1 MNFAMRRL
9 VKHLAG
15 AGFAAAL
22 ACLSVAMA
30 AVAPADASEIKY
42 IVNNAAI
49 TTYDIQKRMAFLKLQ
64 RKPGASQK
72 MAGDDMVEQ
81 VLKSQEMAKRK
92 IAIAP
97 AVVDASF
104 AKFAASNKMSPK
116 QLSGILDQA
125 GVTAPHFKEFIRV
138 QMGWGQL
145 LSARYRSEG
154 GMSEQDAARR
164 MLEKGGGKPSATEY
178 LLQQVIFVVPAGERA
193 ATLGKR
199 KREADAMRQRF
210 SSCETTR
217 QFAKG
222 LVDVTVRDL
231 GRVLAPQLPPE
242 WADNIKAAK
251 PGTATPVRETPRG
264 IEFIGICSSREVSD
278 DRVAQMV
285 FSSEGE
291 GDKKAD
297 ELSKKYVSELR
308 EKARIIER

>member
-1 MNFAMRRL
+1 
-9 VKHLAG
+9 
-15 AGFAAAL
+15 
-22 ACLSVAMA
+22 MA
-30 AVAPADASEIKY
+30 AVAPAGASEIKY

-72 MAGDDMVEQ
+72 TAGDDMVEQ

-116 QLSGILDQA
+116 QLSGVLDQA

-154 GMSEQDAARR
+154 GISQQDAARR
-164 MLEKGGGKPSATEY
+164 MLQQGGGKPSATEY

-193 ATLGKR
+193 ASLGKR

-210 SSCETTR
+210 SSCETTPAVCQGAGR
-217 QFAKG
+217 
-222 LVDVTVRDL
+222 RD
-231 GRVLAPQLPPE
+231 GARSRPRAGAAIAAGMGGNIRPPSRE
-242 WADNIKAAK
+242 RRHA
-251 PGTATPVRETPRG
+251 VRETPRG
-264 IEFIGICSSREVSD
+264 IEFIGICSSRGGLGRSRRANGILKRRRRRQEGRRARQEVRLGAARKGPHHRALSAAC
-278 DRVAQMV
+278 RQA
-285 FSSEGE
+285 SSRR
-291 GDKKAD
+291 
-297 ELSKKYVSELR
+297 SR
-308 EKARIIER
+308 

>member
-1 MNFAMRRL
+1 
-9 VKHLAG
+9 
-15 AGFAAAL
+15 
-22 ACLSVAMA
+22 
-30 AVAPADASEIKY
+30 
-42 IVNNAAI
+42 
-49 TTYDIQKRMAFLKLQ
+49 
-64 RKPGASQK
+64 
-72 MAGDDMVEQ
+72 
-81 VLKSQEMAKRK
+81 
-92 IAIAP
+92 
-97 AVVDASF
+97 
-104 AKFAASNKMSPK
+104 MSPK
-116 QLSGILDQA
+116 QLSGVLDQA

-164 MLEKGGGKPSATEY
+164 MLQQGGGKPSATEY
-178 LLQQVIFVVPAGERA
+178 LLQQVIFVVPAGERGSS
-193 ATLGKR
+193 LGKR

-242 WADNIKAAK
+242 WADRSR
-251 PGTATPVRETPRG
+251 PP
-264 IEFIGICSSREVSD
+264 SRERRPPCARPLAASNSSASA
-278 DRVAQMV
+278 RAAR
-285 FSSEGE
+285 SRTIASRKWYSPSEGE

-297 ELSKKYVSELR
+297 ELGKKYISELR